1 MSAIYSD
8 SAAETWS
15 LATTFD
21 YFKVFFKGRKRIS
34 SLIQAGEEIA
44 LGNLY
49 MKANNSL
56 LPSNTHLRRNT
67 VLLN

>member
-1 MSAIYSD
+1 M
-8 SAAETWS
+8 
-15 LATTFD
+15 ATTFD